1 MMKMPERNFVI
12 SEKDVG
18 LRLDK
23 FLAEQ
28 NNDLS
33 RSYIQKLIDNK
44 MITVNDSIEKYSFK
58 LKINDNIKLIIPDA
72 KEPEIEPVKMG
83 LNIIYED
90 DDIIVVN
97 KPPGLVVHPVPGN
110 WNNTLVNGLLAYS
123 DDLSGINGV
132 KRPGIVHRLDKD
144 TSGAL
149 VVAKNDHSHRQLV
162 KQFKDRDTL
171 KIYRT
176 IVKGSLSHDEG
187 KIDAPIG
194 RDPRARKRMAVVKD
208 NSKKAVSHFTV
219 LQRFDSHTYLEVKLE
234 TGRTHQ
240 IRVHLSYMGYP
251 VLGDDK
257 YGRRRKNNS
266 LSVKRQ
272 LLHAYIL
279 GFEHPVTGQWMEF
292 KAPLP
297 EDFVQVLDFLKECN

>member
-1 MMKMPERNFVI
+1 MPEKNYRV
-12 SEKDVG
+12 SEADQA
-18 LRLDK
+18 LRIDK
-23 FLAEQ
+23 FLSKK
-28 NNDLS
+28 NDNIS
-33 RSYIQKLIDNK
+33 RSYIQQLIDDD
-44 MITVNDSIEKYSFK
+44 MVTVNGETEKSSYK
-58 LKINDNIKLIIPDA
+58 LKLDDIVKIIIP
-72 KEPEIEPVKMG
+72 KPKKPEIEPMEMK

-90 DDIIVVN
+90 NDIIVIN
-97 KPPGLVVHPVPGN
+97 KAAGLIVHPVPGN
-110 WNNTLVNGLLAYS
+110 WDNTLVNGLLAYS

-162 KQFKDRDTL
+162 KQFKKRETM

-176 IVKGSLSHDEG
+176 IVKGIVPHDKG
-187 KIDAPIG
+187 TIDAPIG
-194 RDPRARKRMAVVKD
+194 RDPVDRKKMAVVKD

-219 LQRFDSHTYLEVKLE
+219 LERFNTHTYLEVKLE

-251 VLGDDK
+251 VMGDDK
-257 YGRRRKNNS
+257 YGRKKPKKNFN
-266 LSVKRQ
+266 VDRQ

-279 GFEHPVTGQWMEF
+279 GFNHPRTNKWLEL
-292 KAPLP
+292 KAKLP
-297 EDFVQVLDFLKECN
+297 DDFVKILGILGEKT

>member
-1 MMKMPERNFVI
+1 MPEKNYVVYEADK
-12 SEKDVG
+12 S
-18 LRLDK
+18 LRIDK
-23 FLAEQ
+23 YLSKQ
-28 NNDLS
+28 NDNIS
-33 RSYIQKLIDNK
+33 RSYIQQLIDDNMVK
-44 MITVNDSIEKYSFK
+44 VNGKNEKSSYK
-58 LKINDNIKLIIPDA
+58 LKLDDKIKLIIPQA
-72 KEPEIEPVKMG
+72 KKPEIEPMEME

-90 DDIIVVN
+90 KDIIVIN
-97 KPPGLVVHPVPGN
+97 KQAGLIVHPVPGN
-110 WNNTLVNGLLAYS
+110 WDNTLVNGLLAYS

-149 VVAKNDHSHRQLV
+149 VVAKNDQSHRRLV
-162 KQFKDRDTL
+162 KQFKKRETM

-176 IVKGSLSHDEG
+176 IVKGNVPHDKG
-187 KIDAPIG
+187 TIDAPIG
-194 RDPRARKRMAVVKD
+194 RDPVERKRMAVVKD

-219 LQRFDSHTYLEVKLE
+219 LERFNSHTYLEVKLE

-257 YGRRRKNNS
+257 YGRKKPKKNFY
-266 LSVKRQ
+266 VDRQ

-279 GFEHPVTGQWMEF
+279 GFNHPRTNKWLEL
-292 KAPLP
+292 KAALP
-297 EDFVQVLDFLKECN
+297 DDFTKTLGILGEKT